1 MPKYN
6 PTLDDKDSIYYWGM
20 DTKYK
25 PTSSKPKPR
34 SRSGAEFDIG
44 LDGVPYRVKGS
55 SKNQSGRKMAYFGDD
70 YKRQELRASGKLPG
84 LPADYKKTEL
94 AAGQAAEDFR
104 EGAGFPGQ
112 TPTRTN
118 SDGEGLTGRDSRR
131 GNSSGTQ
138 MSPIPA
144 NFDDFQK
151 VLESKGV
158 SFNFGQGR
166 MGMQSN
172 SLPVTPG
179 NSPDTSS
186 GNIVRIT
193 NGQNEGNYVKV
204 DNPDFDKIIRGEM
217 AGGFAGSQGAQSGAS
232 SAADVGDQMS
242 SLRFD
247 PSKYVKDDERPDD
260 IYETADVGLD
270 ARSRAFLDGP
280 DDSML
285 ALRNAEA
292 AQGTIKQNGKV
303 YAKGSDGNWIALSD
317 EGAAGLKADRN
328 QVASQDY
335 ADKFKNAVKT
345 AAQEQS
351 PDSGNPLPATRQ
363 SYEDIAESNMGGT
376 LYVPSDSNRAETFS
390 PNASAVTG
398 NPAQFGLADSDTDYF
413 TQKPTGEPNKS
424 WLPTEDEFKEREE
437 MMRLMY

>member
-1 MPKYN
+1 MTPEERREREKYGLSFGSGKAPMKRGAGSRAN
-6 PTLDDKDSIYYWGM
+6 AGRRSVPVGGS
-20 DTKYK
+20 
-25 PTSSKPKPR
+25 TSSSNTSSETGITYGKVTPG
-34 SRSGAEFDIG
+34 SGNA
-44 LDGVPYRVKGS
+44 GS
-55 SKNQSGRKMAYFGDD
+55 ADKNYYQ
-70 YKRQELRASGKLPG
+70 
-84 LPADYKKTEL
+84 PA
-94 AAGQAAEDFR
+94 R
-104 EGAGFPGQ
+104 
-112 TPTRTN
+112 N
-118 SDGEGLTGRDSRR
+118 SEETLTGRDSRR

>member
-1 MPKYN
+1 MGSRNRFNKE
-6 PTLDDKDSIYYWGM
+6 
-20 DTKYK
+20 
-25 PTSSKPKPR
+25 PR
-34 SRSGAEFDIG
+34 ESYQFPG
-44 LDGVPYRVKGS
+44 GVS
-55 SKNQSGRKMAYFGDD
+55 N
-70 YKRQELRASGKLPG
+70 YKRDGGSRARSNSQKGRTVGAVGAVGAVGVVGARGSGLNWSEDGRPYIEDG
-84 LPADYKKTEL
+84 GRRVFSGDAASRYEESPEAAVDNAENLEGTTFYTGTE
-94 AAGQAAEDFR
+94 GQ
-104 EGAGFPGQ
+104 
-112 TPTRTN
+112 
-118 SDGEGLTGRDSRR
+118 SSTGRDSRR

-138 MSPIPA
+138 MSPKGA

-151 VLESKGV
+151 VLEGKGV

-172 SLPVTPG
+172 SLPVTSG

-204 DNPDFDKIIRGEM
+204 DNPDFDKIVQGEM

-270 ARSRAFLDGP
+270 ARSRAFLSGP
-280 DDSML
+280 DDSMY
-285 ALRNAEA
+285 ALRNADA
-292 AQGTIKQNGKV
+292 AQRTIKQNGKV
-303 YAKGSDGNWIALSD
+303 YAKGSDGNWVALSD

-335 ADKFKNAVKT
+335 ADKFKSIVKT

-363 SYEDIAESNMGGT
+363 SYVDMAESNMGGT
-376 LYVPSDSNRAETFS
+376 LYVPSDSNGAETFN
-390 PNASAVTG
+390 PNASAITG

-413 TQKPTGEPNKS
+413 TQQPTGEPNKS
-424 WLPTEDEFKEREE
+424 WLPTEDEFKDREE